1 MRVPRWRCSRL
12 VTWDP
17 LPSALGDRYID
28 PSARA
33 LAFPFFAPCDSRKS
47 TLKLEQLHAN
57 VFRNYHNVA

>member
-1 MRVPRWRCSRL
+1 VQHISH
-12 VTWDP
+12 VGST
-17 LPSALGDRYID
+17 SALGDGYID

-57 VFRNYHNVA
+57 VE